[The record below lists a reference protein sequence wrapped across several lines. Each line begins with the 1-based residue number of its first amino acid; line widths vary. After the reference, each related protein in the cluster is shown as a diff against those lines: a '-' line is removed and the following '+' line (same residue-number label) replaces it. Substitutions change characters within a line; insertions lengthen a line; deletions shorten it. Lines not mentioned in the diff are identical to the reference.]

1 MIRVSIADDSAIMRI
16 SLRQLLK
23 QYTDVELV
31 GESSDGQEAIA
42 SVKLNYPDVL
52 VMDIRMP
59 VLDGFS
65 ATKIIKDLEVSTC
78 VILISSGVE
87 DYLIR
92 QAVKAGARSYV
103 QKDSLAKL
111 LLPAIRAV
119 YQGETFFGS

>member
-52 VMDIRMP
+52 VMDISMP